1 VDYPIDTIKVDRA
14 FVADL
19 APDTASETI
28 VTSVVQLAHALG
40 KTVISEG
47 VETAEQHQAL
57 TRLGTDA
64 CQGFYFARPMPASAI
79 EALIR
84 HAGPRSETRLPARF

>member
-1 VDYPIDTIKVDRA
+1 A

-84 HAGPRSETRLPARF
+84 QAGPRSETRLPARF